1 MSTSTHTRTRPVQ
14 HCTPWPASWGW
25 IAVPGSKGGALVCCM
40 DTVHVPFAMNPL
52 YLPSR
57 LAPVELHGRGNHH
70 SVQVST
76 PQC

>member
-14 HCTPWPASWGW
+14 HCTPGLL
-25 IAVPGSKGGALVCCM
+25 PGAGLLYQAAKGGALVCCM
-40 DTVHVPFAMNPL
+40 DTIHVPFAMNPL

-57 LAPVELHGRGNHH
+57 LAPVGLHGKGNHH